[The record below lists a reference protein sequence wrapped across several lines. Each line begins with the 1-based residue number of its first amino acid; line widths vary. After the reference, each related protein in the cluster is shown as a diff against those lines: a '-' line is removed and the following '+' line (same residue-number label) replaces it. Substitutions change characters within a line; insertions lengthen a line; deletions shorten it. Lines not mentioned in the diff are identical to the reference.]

1 MSSVPGG
8 SFPSVIFSPAGP
20 PGSGAE
26 VGSCAAKELL
36 RRLIRE
42 EDCTKPLS
50 DQKLCTLLTEQG
62 CPISRRTVAKYRE
75 ELNIPSA
82 SGRKRP

>member
-1 MSSVPGG
+1 MDS
-8 SFPSVIFSPAGP
+8 
-20 PGSGAE
+20 
-26 VGSCAAKELL
+26 
-36 RRLIRE
+36 
-42 EDCTKPLS
+42 TKPLS